1 MFGAPYRGDGVCQHP
16 HSERACRWA
25 LVVRILLVGLFKS
38 RMYTWLWNAKHR
50 KNLKNW
56 TNSPLAP
63 SITPIRTQTPI
74 FFFVALGPRYNMTQV
89 IFKFDKAF
97 WRNTRPRNRPDFVE
111 NGGHIRGAVSRLPR
125 KVARV
130 CDTRLLQDVPA
141 YEMRHKSNFY
151 LKSFR
156 SNRPSTCWS

>member
-1 MFGAPYRGDGVCQHP
+1 MQRCGRVLESCN
-16 HSERACRWA
+16 S
-25 LVVRILLVGLFKS
+25 
-38 RMYTWLWNAKHR
+38 TWLWNAKLR
-50 KNLKNW
+50 KNLKNS

-74 FFFVALGPRYNMTQV
+74 FFFVALGSRYNMTQV

-130 CDTRLLQDVPA
+130 CDTCLLHDVPA